1 MKPTYKEGF
10 IRMKTIMH
18 GVAALLIAGF
28 SLGYALDG
36 DPSNDLGTQTK
47 NAIGIST
54 EAAQENPA
62 LLGVDRIPTCGL
74 MIWPITNYAAGMW
87 SDKLALSPFTHYP
100 SNDTTQLAS
109 YLSKVIGNSFNINAS
124 DSPSTVSSKLLN
136 GFKNGVTIYSGEKA
150 TLLSFALN
158 RFAFDITEHADAQVF
173 LPAGA
178 LDAMMGLGLQRGQSL
193 DLSNMRTDALW
204 TTDFTF
210 SVGLPVTVP
219 ALNDFFGLRYGAGGL
234 DFKYIMGHEMF
245 HAETSPGSS
254 LRYDTAG
261 GQEKYVGN
269 GTLTVQTAGTGLS
282 GPWRYSDPLSYSILP
297 PSSVHNI
304 GVDLG
309 DIPLSVLP
317 PITGHG
323 IGLDIGG
330 ILYDETGTLTINVR
344 DLGVIFWL
352 NQVQTS
358 TYNLNNAGLDGY
370 GLSQVVNKFV
380 NHTAKGLDSLF
391 RANGGSADT
400 SNVLVN
406 GNGFAY
412 MLPLKLD
419 IGYNRAWDLAKTDT
433 RYLAQYANVSANYEQ
448 GFTQDPGSSYIPR
461 LSIGGEAGA
470 LYGYVPVRMGFV
482 LGGPELIASAL
493 GIGFNCKYFQMNAA
507 YKAVGTFYF
516 VPKNGFEAAAG
527 LGFNW
532 GMTLPPK
539 YTVVPEYDRDHDGI
553 PDSVDKCP
561 DVPEDKDGFQD
572 EDGCPDYDNDNDGI
586 PDSVDQCPN
595 LSGTK
600 ENDGCPVFDQDKDG
614 IPDSLDKC
622 PQAPENYNGYMDED
636 GCPDTIAPKKI
647 DTVKPTAKEM
657 EVLNTKLR
665 DINFKTGS
673 AELLSASF
681 SALDYVVGFLKQY
694 PLLRYEVQGH
704 TDSRG
709 GDDLNLLLSAARAA
723 SVRTYL
729 IAKGIPDSSLI
740 AIGYGKTKP
749 IATNNTAAGRALN
762 RRVEFKFIESAQEY
776 STLKV
781 EETMF
786 QEKIKEAKLKG
797 AKY

>member
-1 MKPTYKEGF
+1 MPNMKPTYKEGF
-10 IRMKTIMH
+10 MRMKTIIH

-28 SLGYALDG
+28 SLGYALDD
-36 DPSNDLGTQTK
+36 DPSNALGTQTR

-54 EAAQENPA
+54 EAPQENPA
-62 LLGVDRIPTCGL
+62 LLGVDKIPTSGI
-74 MIWPITNYAAGMW
+74 MVVPITDFAAGLW
-87 SDKLALSPFTHYP
+87 SNNLAINPFTKYP

-109 YLSKVIGNSFNINAS
+109 FLSQILANSISGINAS
-124 DSPSTVSSKLLN
+124 DTSQAGINNNSSKLASL
-136 GFKNGVTIYSGEKA
+136 FKNGTTIYAGAKTTIAS
-150 TLLSFALN
+150 LALG
-158 RFAFDITEHADAQVF
+158 RFAFDITTHADAQ
-173 LPAGA
+173 LKLSSGA
-178 LDAMMGLGLQRGQSL
+178 LDVLFELPNVGLQRGNTL
-193 DLSNMRTDALW
+193 DFSDMRADELW

-219 ALNDFFGLRYGAGGL
+219 ALNNFFGLRYGAGGI
-234 DFKYIMGHEMF
+234 DVKYIMGHEMF

-254 LRYDTAG
+254 VKYDTSNGAN
-261 GQEKYVGN
+261 KVVGN
-269 GTLTVQTAGTGLS
+269 GSVTVQTAGAGLS
-282 GPWRYSDPLSYSILP
+282 GPWMYSDPFK
-297 PSSVHNI
+297 N
-304 GVDLG
+304 
-309 DIPLSVLP
+309 SVLP
-317 PITGHG
+317 PVSGHG

-330 ILYDETGTLTINVR
+330 ILYDEKGSLTVNVR

-352 NQVQTS
+352 NQVRTV
-358 TYNLNNAGLDGY
+358 TYNLNNASLTAY
-370 GLSQVVNKFV
+370 NAANIINKFG
-380 NHTAKGLDSLF
+380 NHSAKGFDSLF
-391 RANGGSADT
+391 RSQGGSISDST
-400 SNVLVN
+400 NDSLVN

-419 IGYNRAWDLAKTDT
+419 IGYARTWNLANTNT

-448 GFTQDPGSSYIPR
+448 GFTEDPGSSYIPR

-470 LYGYVPVRMGFV
+470 LYGYMPVRMGFV

-493 GIGFNCKYFQMNAA
+493 GIGFNCKYFQLNAA

-516 VPKNGFEAAAG
+516 VPKNGFEAAGG

-572 EDGCPDYDNDNDGI
+572 EDGCPDYDNDVDGI
-586 PDSVDQCPN
+586 PDTMDQCPN

-622 PQAPENYNGYMDED
+622 PQAPENYNGYQDED
-636 GCPDTIAPKKI
+636 GCPDTLKKAVV

-673 AELLSASF
+673 AELLPESF

-694 PLLRYEVQGH
+694 PLLRYEIQGH

-729 IAKGIPDSSLI
+729 ISKGIADSSII
-740 AIGYGKTKP
+740 AIGYGKTRP

-762 RRVEFKFIESAQEY
+762 RRVEFKFIETAQEY

-786 QEKIKEAKLKG
+786 QERIREAKLKG